1 MMDFAWSDEQARL
14 REEIEKFARA
24 ELNEHLDEREK
35 LGEFNHEGWKKC
47 AKMGIHGLPVPE
59 QYGGLAMDALTTM
72 GVLESL
78 GYGCRDNGLNFSINA
93 HMWTLEIPLLHFG
106 SDEQKERYLP
116 RLCSGEIIG
125 ANAMSEPGSGSD
137 AYSLATTAD
146 GRGDRYVLNGSKV
159 FVTNGPIA
167 DIFIVYATV
176 DRSKGPNGVSA
187 FLVERG
193 FPGLSFGEDAHK
205 MGLKTSPMC
214 ELYLED
220 CEVPEGNRL
229 GREGAGKNLFADS
242 MTWERSCI
250 LASAVG
256 AMQRIVEKCI
266 RYANERRQFGQPI
279 GKFQFV
285 SSKIV
290 DMKIRLETSR
300 ALLYQAG
307 WLRSKGKSIFLEAA
321 MAKLHTSES
330 WVKTARDA
338 IQIHGG
344 YGYMKDYE
352 IERELRDAVSSRI
365 YSGTS
370 EIQRLIIASL
380 LGL

>member
-1 MMDFAWSDEQARL
+1 MDFGWSQEQVLMRDS
-14 REEIEKFARA
+14 IVKFAKA
-24 ELNEHLDEREK
+24 ELNEGYTEREQR
-35 LGEFNHEGWKKC
+35 GEFNREGWRRC
-47 AKMGIHGLPVPE
+47 AEAGIHGLPVPE
-59 QYGGLAMDALTTM
+59 QYGGAGKDALTTV
-72 GVLESL
+72 GCLESL
-78 GYGCRDNGLNFSINA
+78 GYGCVDNGLVFAINA

-106 SDEQKERYLP
+106 TDEQKSRYLP
-116 RLCSGEIIG
+116 RLCRGELVG
-125 ANAMSEPGSGSD
+125 ANAMSEPASGSD
-137 AYSLATTAD
+137 AYSLTTTAD
-146 GRGDRYVLNGSKV
+146 KRGDRYVLNGSKV

>member
-1 MMDFAWSDEQARL
+1 MDFGWSEEQAL
-14 REEIEKFARA
+14 MREAIVKFARA
-24 ELNEHLDEREK
+24 ELNKGYADREK
-35 LGEFNHEGWKKC
+35 RGEFNREGWKKC
-47 AKMGIHGLPVPE
+47 AEMGVHGLPVPE
-59 QYGGLAMDALTTM
+59 EFGGSGKDALTTM

-78 GYGCRDNGLNFSINA
+78 GYGCVDNGLVFSINA

-106 SDEQKERYLP
+106 TEVQKNRYLP
-116 RLCSGEIIG
+116 KLCRGEIIG
-125 ANAMSEPGSGSD
+125 ANAMTEPGSGSD
-137 AYSLATTAD
+137 AYGLATTATK
-146 GRGDRYVLNGSKV
+146 RGDSYVLNGSKV
-159 FVTNGPIA
+159 FVTNAPIA

-193 FPGLSFGEDAHK
+193 TAGLSFGADTQK

-214 ELYLED
+214 ELYFD
-220 CEVPEGNRL
+220 NCEVHVENRL
-229 GREGAGKNLFADS
+229 GREGAGKSLFADS

-256 AMQRIVEKCI
+256 AMQRTVERCL
-266 RYANERRQFGQPI
+266 RYATERRQFGQPI
-279 GKFQFV
+279 GKFQLIA
-285 SSKIV
+285 SRIV

-300 ALLYQAG
+300 SLLYQAG
-307 WLRSKGKSIFLEAA
+307 WLKTKGKSIYLEAA
-321 MAKLHTSES
+321 MAKLHISQS
-330 WVKTARDA
+330 WVEIAEDA

-344 YGYMKDYE
+344 YGYMSEYE
-352 IERELRDAVSSRI
+352 VERELRDAISSRI

-370 EIQRLIIASL
+370 EIQRLIIAPL